1 MWRQACWKFFFR
13 KAEAGEPGCD
23 QGYSEAVSYCFSSG
37 RFTQRKGYQGMADET
52 AGCQG
57 CVATVDE
64 EGIISLR
71 LRLPNALSGKHAII
85 SGLRF
90 AHGHDAMVAA
100 IGRNLS
106 NNKQEWQAISY
117 RFKKGEKGWRV
128 FVSISLPEVK
138 RIADRRL
145 GVSGVDSNK
154 DHLAVTET
162 DRFGNLIA
170 FWTIPC
176 CTYGTSSDRSKG
188 IVSEAVKAL
197 LTIASDRKKPMV
209 IEELDFRK
217 KKAALDKENKRY
229 ARMLSSFAFR
239 LILTVIA
246 ARAFDAGIE
255 VLE

>member
-1 MWRQACWKFFFR
+1 
-13 KAEAGEPGCD
+13 
-23 QGYSEAVSYCFSSG
+23 
-37 RFTQRKGYQGMADET
+37 
-52 AGCQG
+52 
-57 CVATVDE
+57 VATVDE

-71 LRLPNALSGKHAII
+71 LRLPNALSGKHTII

-106 NNKQEWQAISY
+106 NDKQEWQAISY
-117 RFKKGEKGWRV
+117 RFKKDEKGWRV

-145 GVSGVDSNK
+145 EVSGVDSNK

-176 CTYGTSSDRSKG
+176 CTYGTSSDRSKA

-197 LTIASDRKKPMV
+197 LTIPLTERSPLLSRS
-209 IEELDFRK
+209 LTFGRRRLLWK
-217 KKAALDKENKRY
+217 KKTSDMRGCFH
-229 ARMLSSFAFR
+229 RSPSVSFSR
-239 LILTVIA
+239 L
-246 ARAFDAGIE
+246 
-255 VLE
+255 